1 MCTNPLFLP
10 RNSKEGRRFHLE
22 NVYRSI
28 GKPFYDWIQVPCGKC
43 IDCLKKRQND
53 LAVRVA
59 REAAARGSMHFLTLT
74 YNEDTLPL
82 QCTLVQVDKETG
94 EVSYPLPS
102 SPLVRISGRIDSRDA
117 DNAEFVSVARG
128 ILKDMPR
135 TPKARVIERPWFED
149 DSFQWSF
156 LVTPSLYRRDVRLWL
171 KRCRVRYKRQFGGS
185 LPDFS
190 YVVCGE
196 MGPNTARPHYHCA
209 FFGLQ
214 DKHVQ
219 FMAAQWDFGF
229 WNLKKVNAV
238 NPDGTNGFQIAAN
251 YIGKYMSK
259 GKFEC
264 DSVKCGFAQKPRLML
279 SRFLGVELPVELVS
293 YYRCYDLY
301 GEFDINSLIN
311 PRTGAKYTLA
321 ELKDMASEIRKRA
334 CIEISGRRYA
344 LPRALKIKLWYN
356 YNEITKTFQSS
367 DLRVALSAALFRDDI
382 ADVIAE
388 LRANRGNVS
397 FREISAAVSEFLALQ
412 ERSFE
417 DSERRGSCALQSF
430 YAQSIF

>member
-1 MCTNPLFLP
+1 MCSSPIFLS
-10 RNSKEGRRFHLE
+10 RNCKEGRRFHLE

-28 GKPFYDWIQVPCGKC
+28 GKPFYDWIQVPCGRC
-43 IDCLKKRQND
+43 LDCLKKRQND

-59 REAAARGSMHFLTLT
+59 REASARGSMHFLTLT

-82 QCTLVQVDKETG
+82 QCTLVQVDKDTG

-102 SPLVRISGRIDSRDA
+102 SPLVRIFGRIDSRDP
-117 DNAEFVSVARG
+117 DNDSFVEVARG
-128 ILKDMPR
+128 LLKSLPR
-135 TPKARVIERPWFED
+135 TPKARVLEQPWFED
-149 DSFQWSF
+149 DFYQYSF

-171 KRCRVRYKRQFGGS
+171 KRCRVRYKRRFGVS

-209 FFGLQ
+209 FFGLK
-214 DKHVQ
+214 DEHVQ
-219 FMAAQWDFGF
+219 FMASQWDFGF

-238 NPDGTNGFQIAAN
+238 NPDGTNGFLIAAN

-279 SRFLGVELPVELVS
+279 SRFLGVDLPDNLVS

-301 GEFDINSLIN
+301 GRYDINSLIN
-311 PRTGAKYTLA
+311 PRTGGKYTDS
-321 ELKDMASEIRKRA
+321 ELKH
-334 CIEISGRRYA
+334 
-344 LPRALKIKLWYN
+344 
-356 YNEITKTFQSS
+356 
-367 DLRVALSAALFRDDI
+367 
-382 ADVIAE
+382 
-388 LRANRGNVS
+388 NVY
-397 FREISAAVSEFLALQ
+397 Q
-412 ERSFE
+412 K
-417 DSERRGSCALQSF
+417 DQ
-430 YAQSIF
+430 